1 MRANKIKIDWVVPDK
16 IKSFQSNASFK
27 LPRKISSNFSAE
39 YQKIFKTVGLN
50 FSLINQVHSNQV
62 FVIHTNTHNLIG
74 DSVITFK
81 PNVIVAIRTADCIPI
96 LLSDKNGS
104 FVAAIHCGWRG
115 LSEGIIKN
123 TINKINSKDY
133 VAWIGPGISMKNF
146 ETDRDVYDAFMKK
159 NNYLTRH
166 FRYKNNKFNVD
177 LLGITRELLQKSG
190 VHEIYGNSITQ
201 DYCTFR
207 DHDFLFSHRF
217 NQTPFRLISLAWIK
231 P

>member
-1 MRANKIKIDWVVPDK
+1 MRPNKIKVDWIVPEK
-16 IKSFQSNASFK
+16 IKSFQSVSSFK
-27 LPRKISSNFSAE
+27 LTRTISSNSSDE
-39 YQKIFKTVGLN
+39 YQKIFKSVGLN

-62 FVIHTNTHNLIG
+62 YVIHKNTHNLTG

-81 PNVIVAIRTADCIPI
+81 PNVVVAIRTADCIPI
-96 LLSDKNGS
+96 LLTDKNGS

-115 LSEGIIKN
+115 LSEGIIQN
-123 TINKINSKDY
+123 TINKINSKDF

-159 NNYLTRH
+159 NNHLTRH
-166 FRYKNNKFNVD
+166 FRYKNYKFNVD
-177 LLGITRELLQKSG
+177 LLGITRDLLHKSG
-190 VHEIYGNSITQ
+190 VHEVYGNSLTQ
-201 DYCTFR
+201 DYCTYR
-207 DHDFLFSHRF
+207 DHDFLFSYRF